1 VGQTLL
7 ILAQAADG
15 GGSIKMLGF
24 IVLMFAV
31 FYFVMIRPQSKQV
44 KEHRTLLSGLKKGDD
59 VITQSGLYGKI
70 YSITDK
76 TVILE
81 IANNVR
87 VRVLKSSIQGLTN
100 LSDES
105 SAATTAKAEEKKEE
119 K

>member
-1 VGQTLL
+1 MGKAFFV
-7 ILAQAADG
+7 LAQATDG
-15 GGSIKMLGF
+15 GGNFKLLGF

-44 KEHRTLLSGLKKGDD
+44 KEHRALLAGLKKGDD
-59 VITQSGLYGKI
+59 VLTQSGLYGKI
-70 YSITDK
+70 YSIADK

-100 LSDES
+100 LPEES
-105 SAATTAKAEEKKEE
+105 SAAAAKAEEKKEE

>member
-1 VGQTLL
+1 VGKAFFV
-7 ILAQAADG
+7 LAQAADG
-15 GGSIKMLGF
+15 GSNFKLLGF

-44 KEHRTLLSGLKKGDD
+44 KEHRALLAGLKKGDD
-59 VITQSGLYGKI
+59 VLTQSGLYGKI
-70 YSITDK
+70 YSIADK

-100 LSDES
+100 LPEES
-105 SAATTAKAEEKKEE
+105 SAAAAKAEEKKEE

>member
-1 VGQTLL
+1 VGPGFL
-7 ILAQAADG
+7 IVAQAADG

-44 KEHRTLLSGLKKGDD
+44 KEHRALLAGLKKGDD

-76 TVILE
+76 TVMLE

-87 VRVLKSSIQGLTN
+87 VRVLKSSIQGVTN
-100 LSDES
+100 LQDES
-105 SAATTAKAEEKKEE
+105 ASASTKAEEKKEE